1 VDFFS
6 SVFWSWHLR
15 TVEILIPV
23 PGIWAAPP
31 TSIIGRSFFLAVI
44 SAPFCLDLPCARV
57 FLRQD
62 FSFPASTVRTPPV
75 GRSAEHW
82 FFHCFLCSGVWAG
95 CFHLTG
101 LLVLKR
107 MGAGSHLLVI
117 LAPSVFLAP
126 MCAAEREKDHI
137 ARLLSRIHSTFVVSV
152 QLTREQVPSALTE
165 GFVHRDSGSR
175 SVCW

>member
-31 TSIIGRSFFLAVI
+31 TSILGRSFFLAVI

-75 GRSAEHW
+75 GRSAKHR

-95 CFHLTG
+95 CFQLTG
-101 LLVLKR
+101 LLVLRR
-107 MGAGSHLLVI
+107 MGYLFPFARHSCTICFSCADVCRRAGEGPHCPAFVPYPLYVCGLRS
-117 LAPSVFLAP
+117 
-126 MCAAEREKDHI
+126 
-137 ARLLSRIHSTFVVSV
+137 AR
-152 QLTREQVPSALTE
+152 A
-165 GFVHRDSGSR
+165 
-175 SVCW
+175 

>member
-75 GRSAEHW
+75 GRSAEHR
-82 FFHCFLCSGVWAG
+82 FFRCFLCSGVWAG
-95 CFHLTG
+95 YFQLTG
-101 LLVLKR
+101 SSVLGR
-107 MGAGSHLLVI
+107 TGCRFPFARRSCTVCFSCVDVCRQAGEGPRCP
-117 LAPSVFLAP
+117 A
-126 MCAAEREKDHI
+126 
-137 ARLLSRIHSTFVVSV
+137 FVPYS
-152 QLTREQVPSALTE
+152 LYACGLRSA
-165 GFVHRDSGSR
+165 HA
-175 SVCW
+175 